1 MPYAHDLTDD
11 EKRELL
17 RIARA
22 TLKEFLMTGR
32 VPPGAPHRKSMTDPA
47 GVFVALSQAGK
58 PRGAIGTMSADRPL
72 YKAIQEMAVA
82 AATRDP
88 RFAPVDEDELDKLT
102 IEISVLGPRVPIRG
116 ADEIVIGTHGLVIE
130 IGEAHGLLLPQ
141 VATEAGW
148 DAPTFLEK
156 VCAKA
161 GLAPDRW
168 STPGAQLEAFTA
180 QVFNEKEYPP
190 KPRTP

>member
-72 YKAIQEMAVA
+72 FKAIQEMAVA
-82 AATRDP
+82 AASRDP
-88 RFAPVDEDELDKLT
+88 RARPLKLDELAAVN
-102 IEISVLGPRVPIRG
+102 IEISVIGPESSVRG
-116 ADEIVIGTHGLVIE
+116 PGEIE
-130 IGEAHGLLLPQ
+130 IGRHGVSVSSGGKRAVSLPQ
-141 VATEAGW
+141 AIVEGGWSAEEALTRT
-148 DAPTFLEK
+148 AE
-156 VCAKA
+156 KA
-161 GLAPDRW
+161 GL
-168 STPGAQLEAFTA
+168 PGDAWKAAGAELGIFTA
-180 QVFNEKEYPP
+180 QVFDEAKLK
-190 KPRTP
+190 KPA